1 MSDNSY
7 NIFLKEINFDNE
19 TNSVY
24 LDEHGIMI
32 HLDVHH
38 MNLDE
43 SYADMDEVE
52 KGNFL
57 IKFNHTSRPTKELL
71 FDFYHETAK
80 ILIYLEK
87 LDLRAAEG
95 WLKTKDYINEISNI
109 SYMVKELTAD
119 KFAFE
124 KLTYTGQINKLIP
137 LKKSADMIKRNKEV
151 DPNLIKAGCIR
162 INRERT
168 IRRRYLDYLAGSN
181 IPLKKQSRQV
191 GNAEWNALSN
201 RPQKTHLDGKDV
213 THSIAHGDLPVIKE
227 KKVFIETPLMI
238 FCKRVGINYSEKDTF
253 DELCKR
259 IIKCVTCDTSRSAYN
274 IPSDTYERVEY
285 EPSDWVNNYTKY
297 FKYNTDVCKYVKI
310 PKSDIPLEFNSNVY
324 RRKPV
329 NESEAIAKIKER
341 YSRMV
346 KEFLIPWYEKY
357 NNMYSVKDRHEIE
370 YIVENAMIKH
380 LHDYMIPS
388 SMEINNLRDDY
399 KGISNLGENI
409 KKATATMM
417 THKEKAAA
425 CKDRYPQ
432 RENESDEAYN
442 KRIDNL
448 VFSGKWHVKTKNV

>member
-7 NIFLKEINFDNE
+7 NIFCKEINLNE

-24 LDEHGIMI
+24 LDEQGIMI

-38 MNLDE
+38 MTLDE
-43 SYADMDEVE
+43 SYVDMDEVE

-57 IKFNHTSRPTKELL
+57 IHSSRATKELL
-71 FDFYHETAK
+71 FDFYHEVAK
-80 ILIYLEK
+80 ILIYLKK

-124 KLTYTGQINKLIP
+124 KLSYTGQVNKLIP
-137 LKKSADMIKRNKEV
+137 LRKSADMIARNKEV
-151 DPNLIKAGCIR
+151 DPNIIKAGCIR

-181 IPLKKQSRQV
+181 IPLKKSRQV

-213 THSIAHGDLPVIKE
+213 THSIAHGDLPVTKE

-259 IIKCVTCDTSRSAYN
+259 IIKCVTGDASRSMYN
-274 IPSDTYERVEY
+274 IPSETYERVEY

-324 RRKPV
+324 RRKAV
-329 NESEAIAKIKER
+329 NEAEAIAKIKER

-425 CKDRYPQ
+425 CKDRYP
-432 RENESDEAYN
+432 RRDNETEEAYN

-448 VFSGKWHVKTKNV
+448 VFSGKWHVKTKSV

>member
-1 MSDNSY
+1 
-7 NIFLKEINFDNE
+7 
-19 TNSVY
+19 
-24 LDEHGIMI
+24 
-32 HLDVHH
+32 
-38 MNLDE
+38 
-43 SYADMDEVE
+43 
-52 KGNFL
+52 
-57 IKFNHTSRPTKELL
+57 
-71 FDFYHETAK
+71 
-80 ILIYLEK
+80 
-87 LDLRAAEG
+87 
-95 WLKTKDYINEISNI
+95 
-109 SYMVKELTAD
+109 MVKELTAD

-124 KLTYTGQINKLIP
+124 KLSYTGQVNKLIP
-137 LKKSADMIKRNKEV
+137 LRKSADMIKRNKEV

-329 NESEAIAKIKER
+329 NESEAITKIKER

-448 VFSGKWHVKTKNV
+448 VFSGKWHVKAKTV

>member
-7 NIFLKEINFDNE
+7 NIFCKEINFNNE

-38 MNLDE
+38 MTLDE

-71 FDFYHETAK
+71 FDFYHEVAK
-80 ILIYLEK
+80 ILIYLKK

-124 KLTYTGQINKLIP
+124 KLSYTGQINKLIP
-137 LKKSADMIKRNKEV
+137 LKKSADMIKRNKDV

-181 IPLKKQSRQV
+181 IPLKRQSRV

-201 RPQKTHLDGKDV
+201 KPQKTHLDGKDV
-213 THSIAHGDLPVIKE
+213 THSIAHGDLPVMKE

-285 EPSDWVNNYTKY
+285 EPQNWSDNYSKY

-310 PKSDIPLEFNSNVY
+310 PKSDIAPEFNSNVY

-380 LHDYMIPS
+380 LHDCMMPS

-417 THKEKAAA
+417 THKEKVAV
-425 CKDRYPQ
+425 CKDRYPI
-432 RENESDEAYN
+432 RDNETEEAYN

-448 VFSGKWHVKTKNV
+448 VFSGKWHVKTKSV

>member
-7 NIFLKEINFDNE
+7 NIFCKEINFNNE

-38 MNLDE
+38 MTLDE

-71 FDFYHETAK
+71 FDFYHEVAK
-80 ILIYLEK
+80 ILIYLKK

-119 KFAFE
+119 KFAFQ
-124 KLTYTGQINKLIP
+124 KLSYTGQINKLIP
-137 LKKSADMIKRNKEV
+137 LKKSADMIKRNKDV

-181 IPLKKQSRQV
+181 IPLKRQSRV

-201 RPQKTHLDGKDV
+201 KPQKTHLDGKDV
-213 THSIAHGDLPVIKE
+213 THSIAHGDLPVMKE

-285 EPSDWVNNYTKY
+285 EPQNWSDNYSKY

-310 PKSDIPLEFNSNVY
+310 PKSDIAPEFNSNVY

-380 LHDYMIPS
+380 LHDCMMPS

-417 THKEKAAA
+417 THKEKVAV
-425 CKDRYPQ
+425 CKDRYPI
-432 RENESDEAYN
+432 RDNETEEAYN

-448 VFSGKWHVKTKNV
+448 VFSGKWHVKTKSV

>member
-1 MSDNSY
+1 MSENSY
-7 NIFLKEINFDNE
+7 NVFCKEINLNE

-24 LDEHGIMI
+24 LDEHEIEI

-38 MNLDE
+38 MTLDE

-57 IKFNHTSRPTKELL
+57 INFNHTSRPTKELL
-71 FDFYHETAK
+71 FDFYHEVAK
-80 ILIYLEK
+80 ILIYLKK

-95 WLKTKDYINEISNI
+95 WLKTSEYINEISNI

-124 KLTYTGQINKLIP
+124 KLTYTGQVNKLIP
-137 LKKSADMIKRNKEV
+137 LRKSADMIKRNKEV
-151 DPNLIKAGCIR
+151 DPNIIKAGCIQ

-168 IRRRYLDYLAGSN
+168 VRRRYLDYLAGSN
-181 IPLKKQSRQV
+181 IPLKRQSRV

-201 RPQKTHLDGKDV
+201 KPQKTHLDGKDV
-213 THSIAHGDLPVIKE
+213 THSISHGDLPVIKE

-238 FCKRVGINYSEKDTF
+238 FCKRIGINYSEKDTF

-259 IIKCVTCDTSRSAYN
+259 IIKCVTGDALKSAYN
-274 IPSDTYERVEY
+274 IPSETYERVEY
-285 EPSDWVNNYTKY
+285 EPQNWSDNYSRY

-310 PKSDIPLEFNSNVY
+310 PKSENTPEFNSNVY
-324 RRKPV
+324 RKKIV
-329 NESEAIAKIKER
+329 NESEEIAKIKER

-357 NNMYSVKDRHEIE
+357 NTMHSVKDRHEIE

-417 THKEKAAA
+417 THKEKAAV

-432 RENESDEAYN
+432 RENETDEAYN

-448 VFSGKWHVKTKNV
+448 VFSGKWHVKTKIV